1 MRKYCTTYSLNLDF
15 SGIGRQTPPKISLR
29 RTALEALCPPREPP
43 ICPFVTKKYRN
54 YDGTCNN
61 AKRLRW
67 GSAQMPFNRFLP
79 PEYADGIDTFR

>member
-1 MRKYCTTYSLNLDF
+1 MIKYCTTSSLNLDF

-29 RTALEALCPPREPP
+29 RTALEEFCPPREPP

-61 AKRLRW
+61 EKRLRW